1 MPQLV
6 LHVLFPRSWGIVA
19 DEHGL
24 EGFVDGFIDR
34 SLETSAL
41 EKFSDHDQVFL
52 HRLVTQT
59 DDKVKIRSEILN
71 ILLAG
76 RDTTA
81 AALTNLWFCIARYPS
96 VARKLRAE
104 IEYLNGRA
112 PTLTQLHDLR
122 YFKAVVNEVLRL
134 YPIVPEN
141 ARIAREDSTI
151 PRGGGKKDELP
162 LFVAK
167 GQIVG
172 FNLYTMHRRKEI
184 FGEDAEE
191 FRPERWLDAENET
204 PLRPGWGFLPFSGG
218 PRVCIGREW

>member
-1 MPQLV
+1 M
-6 LHVLFPRSWGIVA
+6 
-19 DEHGL
+19 
-24 EGFVDGFIDR
+24 
-34 SLETSAL
+34 
-41 EKFSDHDQVFL
+41 

-81 AALTNLWFCIARYPS
+81 AALTNVWFCVARHPS
-96 VARKLRAE
+96 VTRKLRAE
-104 IEYLNGRA
+104 VDYLNGRA
-112 PTLTQLHDLR
+112 PDLAQLHDLK

-141 ARIAREDSTI
+141 ARKAREDSTI
-151 PRGGGKKDELP
+151 PRGGGENDELP

-167 GQIVG
+167 GQVVG
-172 FNLYTMHRRKEI
+172 FNIYTMHRRKDI
-184 FGEDAEE
+184 FGEDAGE

-218 PRVCIGREW
+218 PRVCIGRE